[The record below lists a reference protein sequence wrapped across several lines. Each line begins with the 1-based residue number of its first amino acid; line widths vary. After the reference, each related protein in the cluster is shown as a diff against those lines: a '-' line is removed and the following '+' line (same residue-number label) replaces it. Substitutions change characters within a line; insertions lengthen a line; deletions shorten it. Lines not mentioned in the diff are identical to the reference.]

1 MASIAPFPFVRHLRG
16 SATTHV
22 THLVGGRSR
31 HAGTGQSFWF
41 RPLTA
46 VLSEVPVDDR
56 ELPIV
61 VSARTTDLQLATV
74 NATIGFRFTDPD
86 TAAERLDFGI
96 SPLTGE
102 WTGTP
107 LEQVATVLTDTATSY
122 AVDAIAALTLDVAL
136 RRGAV
141 TIRAAMASGLSTDP
155 RLAAMGISVLSV
167 RLSLVRPTPDL
178 EKALATPAR
187 EAVQQ
192 EADRATYE
200 RRARAVER
208 EAAIGENELANRI
221 ELAKRTE
228 QLLAQR
234 GANAKR
240 EAVDQAEAQ
249 AIAAAAEAD
258 RTVRLSA
265 ANAEAARLTGAA
277 KAEATRAHLE
287 AYADTPQHVLT
298 GLALRDLAENLPA
311 IGQLV
316 VTPDMLATL
325 VAKLSA
331 DADR

>member
-1 MASIAPFPFVRHLRG
+1 MAAIAPFPFVRHLRG

-22 THLVGGRSR
+22 THLVGGTTKRS
-31 HAGTGQSFWF
+31 GTGQSFWF

-61 VSARTTDLQLATV
+61 VSARTIDLQVATV
-74 NATIGFRFTDPD
+74 NATIGYRFTDPD
-86 TAAERLDFGI
+86 TAAARIDFGI

-122 AVDAIAALTLDVAL
+122 AVDAIAELTLEQAL
-136 RRGAV
+136 RTGAA
-141 TIRAAMASGLSTDP
+141 TIRAAMAAGLDRDA
-155 RLAAMGISVLSV
+155 RLSAMGITVLSV
-167 RLSLVRPTPDL
+167 RLALVRPTPDL

-192 EADRATYE
+192 EADRATFE

-208 EAAIGENELANRI
+208 EAAIGENELANQI
-221 ELAKRTE
+221 ELARRTE

-234 GANAKR
+234 GANTKR
-240 EAVDQAEAQ
+240 EALD
-249 AIAAAAEAD
+249 AAAADAI
-258 RTVRLSA
+258 A
-265 ANAEAARLTGAA
+265 ANAEAERAERLSAAQAEAARLVGQATADAERARVAA
-277 KAEATRAHLE
+277 YAEAPP
-287 AYADTPQHVLT
+287 YVLT
-298 GLALRDLAENLPA
+298 GLALRDLAEHLPA

-316 VTPDMLATL
+316 VTPDMLAAL
-325 VAKLSA
+325 VAKLGGE
-331 DADR
+331 R

>member
-1 MASIAPFPFVRHLRG
+1 MASITPFPVVRHLRG

-22 THLVGGRSR
+22 THLVAGRTK

-56 ELPIV
+56 ELPIT
-61 VSARTTDLQLATV
+61 VSGRTEDLQLATV
-74 NATIGFRFTDPD
+74 NATIGYRFTEPD
-86 TAAERLDFGI
+86 TAATRLDFSI

-122 AVDAIAALTLDVAL
+122 AVDAIATMTLDVAL
-136 RRGAV
+136 RAGAAA
-141 TIRAAMASGLSTDP
+141 IRNAMASGLATDP

-167 RLSLVRPTPDL
+167 RLALVRPTPDL

-192 EADRATYE
+192 EADRATFE

-208 EAAIGENELANRI
+208 EAAIGENELANQI
-221 ELAKRTE
+221 ELARRTE

-234 GANAKR
+234 GANARR
-240 EAVDQAEAQ
+240 EALD
-249 AIAAAAEAD
+249 AAEAD
-258 RTVRLSA
+258 AIA
-265 ANAEAARLTGAA
+265 ANAEAARAERVSAA
-277 KAEATRAHLE
+277 RAEATRLVGQATADAERALVA
-287 AYADTPQHVLT
+287 AYADAPQHVLT
-298 GLALRDLAENLPA
+298 GMALRDLAEHLPA

-316 VTPDMLATL
+316 VTPDLLAGL
-325 VAKLSA
+325 AARLGVE
-331 DADR
+331 R